1 MSVQWKSRGNMIA
14 NILAVKIGISSN
26 IEVKDDVS
34 NLPSSSAQ
42 VLNEE

>member
-1 MSVQWKSRGNMIA
+1 MIA